1 MIELLGREGRA
12 ALLPFYQNTKDTLLL
27 SGLQG
32 HLGRAFLSDQQKSC
46 LVIVQGFI
54 FLGGEP
60 DEAFFCQ
67 AMACAPKYFLTFS
80 GSKEWLAVAVAWGAN
95 VAMTRYDI
103 ENPPAFDQNKLRALA
118 APPSG
123 FVIHRADEKLYRQC
137 LSLSWCNDV
146 VSAYGDYDD
155 FRARGG
161 AVFALDGDQIVAGCG
176 AYAHADG
183 QWEIEIDTHPD
194 YRRRGLGTAC
204 GAAFLLL
211 CLEKGIAPHWDAM
224 TPISLSLAGKLGF
237 GKAHPYLVVCRE
249 GE

>member
-1 MIELLGREGRA
+1 MIELFDREGRA
-12 ALLPFYQNTKDTLLL
+12 ALLPFYLNTKDTLLL

-32 HLGRAFLSDQQKSC
+32 HLGRAFLSDQKKSS

-60 DEAFFCQ
+60 DEAFFRQ
-67 AMACAPKYFLTFS
+67 AMACDPGWFLTFS
-80 GSKEWLAVAVAWGAN
+80 GSKEWLAVAAAWGAN
-95 VAMTRYDI
+95 IAMTRYDI
-103 ENPPAFDQNKLRALA
+103 ENPAAFDREKLQKMAL
-118 APPSG
+118 PPSG
-123 FVIHRADEKLYRQC
+123 FEIRRADEKLYRQC
-137 LSLSWCNDV
+137 LSLPWGNDV
-146 VSAYGDYDD
+146 VSAYQDYDD
-155 FRARGG
+155 FLAHGS
-161 AVFALDGDQIVAGCG
+161 AVFALEGDRIVAGCG

-194 YRRRGLGTAC
+194 YRRRGLAAAC

-211 CLEKGIAPHWDAM
+211 CMEKGITPHWDAM
-224 TPISLSLAGKLGF
+224 TPISLSLAKKLGF